1 MHANGVHYT
10 NDGHLLVSGK
20 VDKNSVDKPDKTRED
35 VGGGRDEDEADQV
48 ERR

>member
-20 VDKNSVDKPDKTRED
+20 VDKNGADKTKED
-35 VGGGRDEDEADQV
+35 VGGGRGDDEADQA